1 MVKNKNKATLD
12 TLAQMIA
19 KGFESTATKEDLK
32 ELAEKTDLEFAKV
45 KMNLGEVKMDLG
57 EVKQNLSKVDN
68 RVDEVY
74 EILARFEEGDIL
86 DLQKRIKIL
95 ERAVKALSKQFS

>member
-1 MVKNKNKATLD
+1 MTKGKNKATLD
-12 TLAQMIA
+12 TLAQMVA
-19 KGFESTATKEDLK
+19 KGFENTATKIELK
-32 ELAEKTDLEFAKV
+32 ELEA
-45 KMNLGEVKMDLG
+45 KMDLG
-57 EVKQNLSKVDN
+57 FDDLGKKIEKVDS

-95 ERAVKALSKQFS
+95 ERAVKALSRQFS